1 MRRCLPYIRFLMK
14 SVKRLAE
21 KDAVVS
27 AANVAPVKPGS
38 QTKPGGKPLSRGI
51 HTSSRSRN
59 PNRKSRA
66 SDNRFT
72 YSKKIIDSFFKV
84 ISKEGTLVALRMRER
99 MFSTKLG
106 KLIWKKLPYPHISA
120 LFRKVGFRM
129 FGACFPLKG
138 KYSSRLRQLHAFL
151 VHIQNM
157 TRNHGPSYVVKY
169 LKTSQLAIQKA
180 IAGTPLSSLNQVD
193 PSLAFPSLSSSG
205 LPKFIPL
212 RDRRLM
218 LRNSS
223 ASVIRW
229 WLTLYS
235 VYRVIYIPGTLK
247 LSTITDPMTVSLES
261 VVSVAEEMMIIINP
275 SNFDTSKFFG
285 KAKFLFLESA
295 SATAR
300 VSWLGF
306 VADVVPLAAH
316 NHLHLILDFLRLSGN
331 NHLAGFINYIS
342 QHVPL
347 YTDLVLGDA
356 LGTLDRPIGKLKT
369 KKEAAGKVR
378 VFAMVDVWTQS
389 ALKPLHEMLFSFL
402 RTLPNDGTFDQN
414 KSVERCFVKVAATGK
429 SFGYDLS
436 AATDRLPI
444 VLQTRI
450 IDKIIPGF
458 GKLWA
463 KLLVSRSY
471 HISEKDYDVEDT
483 LHYEVGQPMGAYSS
497 WGMLAVTHHYIAQL
511 AAVKALVTRGAS
523 PEGSPFWILGSD
535 AKAIFNLPSSWYTGY
550 EVLGDDIVFFEE
562 DVAHEYLSLMD
573 RLGVP
578 INLSKSVIGKNPTF
592 EFAKVTGHRGHHV
605 AAVSWAMFM
614 AQPSIM
620 GRAGIAYSLIGKGIV
635 RSHIISWLRT
645 FARQSRYTE
654 GSDSTFYLALG
665 TMFSRKGKMDY
676 FAFLYSIMQKTL
688 GYYNVYST
696 LLEKANTT
704 VIKQAISAIVKTG
717 GSVQVPNPVQ
727 KRRGWKTDEFELKTA
742 VWTTINTF
750 MHGSNLNGRV
760 ISALNPHRDATLLA
774 KELLCTPPM
783 MLGLTGDRLLKAEH
797 RRVFTL
803 DKGALQHMDQYE
815 AFIHHLF
822 CYLFVYF
829 YDKLTV
835 LQMEIENKTQFG
847 QADLS
852 LGELLDVVDIID
864 RYKEVLLLVRRMID
878 KLANKTVPDRNLEDS
893 PLAVLQQLM
902 YDGDPFGPRMT
913 GPTPSIYGGS
923 QLQDYLYAVNRVE
936 SFIEYNVPMI
946 SDGSPVI
953 PDYYSPLSSQSGV
966 KLTTLPS
973 LDSPNKAS

>member
-1 MRRCLPYIRFLMK
+1 
-14 SVKRLAE
+14 V
-21 KDAVVS
+21 
-27 AANVAPVKPGS
+27 
-38 QTKPGGKPLSRGI
+38 LS
-51 HTSSRSRN
+51 
-59 PNRKSRA
+59 
-66 SDNRFT
+66 
-72 YSKKIIDSFFKV
+72 
-84 ISKEGTLVALRMRER
+84 
-99 MFSTKLG
+99 
-106 KLIWKKLPYPHISA
+106 
-120 LFRKVGFRM
+120 
-129 FGACFPLKG
+129 
-138 KYSSRLRQLHAFL
+138 
-151 VHIQNM
+151 
-157 TRNHGPSYVVKY
+157 
-169 LKTSQLAIQKA
+169 
-180 IAGTPLSSLNQVD
+180 
-193 PSLAFPSLSSSG
+193 
-205 LPKFIPL
+205 
-212 RDRRLM
+212 
-218 LRNSS
+218 
-223 ASVIRW
+223 
-229 WLTLYS
+229 
-235 VYRVIYIPGTLK
+235 
-247 LSTITDPMTVSLES
+247 
-261 VVSVAEEMMIIINP
+261 
-275 SNFDTSKFFG
+275 
-285 KAKFLFLESA
+285 
-295 SATAR
+295 
-300 VSWLGF
+300 
-306 VADVVPLAAH
+306 DV
-316 NHLHLILDFLRLSGN
+316 
-331 NHLAGFINYIS
+331 
-342 QHVPL
+342 
-347 YTDLVLGDA
+347 
-356 LGTLDRPIGKLKT
+356 LGTLDRPIGRLKT

-471 HISEKDYDVEDT
+471 HIIEKDFDVEDA

-511 AAVKALVTRGAS
+511 AAVKALVKRGAS

-535 AKAIFNLPSSWYTGY
+535 AHAIFGLPSSWYTGY

-562 DVAHEYLSLMD
+562 DVAIEYLSLMD

-620 GRAGIAYSLIGKGIV
+620 GRAGIAYSLLGKGIV

-704 VIKQAISAIVKTG
+704 VIKQAIAAIVKTG
-717 GSVQVPNPVQ
+717 ESVQVPNPIQ

-750 MHGSNLNGRV
+750 MHGSNLNGRQV
-760 ISALNPHRDATLLA
+760 SALNPHRDATLLA

-783 MLGLTGDRLLKAEH
+783 MLGLTGDRLLKAEN

-835 LQMEIENKTQFG
+835 LQMEIENKTRFG

-864 RYKEVLLLVRRMID
+864 RYKEVQLLIRRMID

-923 QLQDYLYAVNRVE
+923 QLQDYLYAMNRVE

-953 PDYYSPLSSQSGV
+953 PDNYSPLSSQSGV

>member
-1 MRRCLPYIRFLMK
+1 
-14 SVKRLAE
+14 
-21 KDAVVS
+21 
-27 AANVAPVKPGS
+27 
-38 QTKPGGKPLSRGI
+38 
-51 HTSSRSRN
+51 
-59 PNRKSRA
+59 
-66 SDNRFT
+66 
-72 YSKKIIDSFFKV
+72 
-84 ISKEGTLVALRMRER
+84 
-99 MFSTKLG
+99 
-106 KLIWKKLPYPHISA
+106 
-120 LFRKVGFRM
+120 
-129 FGACFPLKG
+129 
-138 KYSSRLRQLHAFL
+138 
-151 VHIQNM
+151 
-157 TRNHGPSYVVKY
+157 
-169 LKTSQLAIQKA
+169 
-180 IAGTPLSSLNQVD
+180 
-193 PSLAFPSLSSSG
+193 
-205 LPKFIPL
+205 
-212 RDRRLM
+212 
-218 LRNSS
+218 
-223 ASVIRW
+223 
-229 WLTLYS
+229 
-235 VYRVIYIPGTLK
+235 
-247 LSTITDPMTVSLES
+247 MTVSLES

-275 SNFDTSKFFG
+275 SNFDTSRFFG

-331 NHLAGFINYIS
+331 NHLAGFINYIVK
-342 QHVPL
+342 HVPL
-347 YTDLVLGDA
+347 FTDLVLRDA

-402 RTLPNDGTFDQN
+402 KTLPNDGTFDQN
-414 KSVERCFVKVAATGK
+414 KSVERCFIKVAATGK

-463 KLLVSRSY
+463 KLLVTRSY
-471 HISEKDYDVEDT
+471 HIKEKDFNVEDS
-483 LHYEVGQPMGAYSS
+483 LHYAVGQPMGAYSS
-497 WGMLAVTHHYIAQL
+497 WAMLAVTHHYIAQL
-511 AAVKALVTRGAS
+511 AAVKALVKRTAS
-523 PEGSPFWILGSD
+523 PERSPSGILGSE
-535 AKAIFNLPSSWYTGY
+535 ACEFSAPFTWYTGY

-562 DVAHEYLSLMD
+562 DVAREYLSIMD

-592 EFAKVTGHRGHHV
+592 EFAKVTGHKGHHV

-688 GYYNVYST
+688 GYFNVYST

-704 VIKQAISAIVKTG
+704 VIKQAIAAIVKTRE
-717 GSVQVPNPVQ
+717 SVQVPNPVQ
-727 KRRGWKTDEFELKTA
+727 KRRGWKTDEFELKTT
-742 VWTTINTF
+742 VWTSINIF
-750 MHGSNLNGRV
+750 MHGSNINGRS
-760 ISALNPHRDATLLA
+760 ISALNPHRDAILLA

-797 RRVFTL
+797 RQVFTL

-835 LQMEIENKTQFG
+835 LQTEIENKTQFG

-852 LGELLDVVDIID
+852 LGELLDIVDIID
-864 RYKEVLLLVRRMID
+864 RYKEVQLLVRRMID

-913 GPTPSIYGGS
+913 GPTPSIDGGL
-923 QLQDYLYAVNRVE
+923 QLQDYLYAMNRVE

>member
-1 MRRCLPYIRFLMK
+1 
-14 SVKRLAE
+14 
-21 KDAVVS
+21 
-27 AANVAPVKPGS
+27 
-38 QTKPGGKPLSRGI
+38 
-51 HTSSRSRN
+51 
-59 PNRKSRA
+59 
-66 SDNRFT
+66 
-72 YSKKIIDSFFKV
+72 
-84 ISKEGTLVALRMRER
+84 
-99 MFSTKLG
+99 
-106 KLIWKKLPYPHISA
+106 
-120 LFRKVGFRM
+120 
-129 FGACFPLKG
+129 
-138 KYSSRLRQLHAFL
+138 
-151 VHIQNM
+151 
-157 TRNHGPSYVVKY
+157 
-169 LKTSQLAIQKA
+169 
-180 IAGTPLSSLNQVD
+180 
-193 PSLAFPSLSSSG
+193 
-205 LPKFIPL
+205 
-212 RDRRLM
+212 
-218 LRNSS
+218 
-223 ASVIRW
+223 
-229 WLTLYS
+229 
-235 VYRVIYIPGTLK
+235 
-247 LSTITDPMTVSLES
+247 
-261 VVSVAEEMMIIINP
+261 
-275 SNFDTSKFFG
+275 
-285 KAKFLFLESA
+285 
-295 SATAR
+295 
-300 VSWLGF
+300 
-306 VADVVPLAAH
+306 
-316 NHLHLILDFLRLSGN
+316 
-331 NHLAGFINYIS
+331 
-342 QHVPL
+342 
-347 YTDLVLGDA
+347 
-356 LGTLDRPIGKLKT
+356 
-369 KKEAAGKVR
+369 
-378 VFAMVDVWTQS
+378 MVDVWTQS

-414 KSVERCFVKVAATGK
+414 KSVERCFVKVAVTGK

-444 VLQTRI
+444 ILQTRI

-458 GKLWA
+458 GGLWA
-463 KLLVSRSY
+463 KLLVSRQY
-471 HISEKDYDVEDT
+471 HIHEKDFDVEDY
-483 LHYEVGQPMGAYSS
+483 LHYAVGQPMGAYSS

-523 PEGSPFWILGSD
+523 PEDSKFWILGSE
-535 AKAIFNLPSSWYTGY
+535 ASQVFHLPSSWYTGY

-562 DVAHEYLSLMD
+562 DVAQEYLLLMD

-592 EFAKVTGHRGHHV
+592 EFAKVTGHKGNHV

-635 RSHIISWLRT
+635 KTSIISWLRT

-704 VIKQAISAIVKTG
+704 VIKQAIAAIVKTG
-717 GSVQVPNPVQ
+717 ESVQVPNPIQ

-750 MHGSNLNGRV
+750 MHGSNLNGRQ

-774 KELLCTPPM
+774 RELLCTPPM
-783 MLGLTGDRLLKAEH
+783 RLGLTGDRLLKAEN
-797 RRVFTL
+797 RKVFGL
-803 DKGALQHMDQYE
+803 DKAALQYMDQYE

-822 CYLFVYF
+822 CYLFVHF